1 MSESELAEF
10 SGTDR
15 FLIRRRVGA
24 GGMGVVYE
32 AYDRA
37 HEMRVALKT
46 LLLGAS
52 AGLYRFKQ
60 EFRNL
65 AGVVHPNLA
74 TLYELFAVDE
84 TWFFTMEFVE
94 GCDFLDYIRHGTAGD
109 AAGRAAEISAFD
121 EKTLQLPRRGLPI
134 AAVSGVPLTTPEQEQ
149 RLRSS
154 LLQLAQAISALHAS
168 NSLHCDIKPSNVLV
182 TAEGRTVLLDFGLS
196 TALQERDR
204 DSGRITGTVSYMS
217 PEQAAGKSLT
227 AASDWYA
234 VGAMLFEALTG
245 RVTFSGDT
253 AHVLAMK
260 QQQDAPDLASLSPDI
275 PADLDAL
282 CRDLLRR
289 DPARRPTGPE
299 IIARLGGSSS
309 LAVPAVERIPL
320 VGRDREMDALR
331 EALEAA
337 RSGRATAVF
346 VHGPS
351 GEGKSFL
358 LSRFLEQIQD
368 DPQTAI
374 LNGRCYETE
383 SVPYKALDS
392 LIDSLSRYLRRRD
405 DLAAEILPRDA
416 RLLTRV
422 FPTLREVKAMESAP
436 ERRTDAPSD
445 QELRRRTSA
454 ALRELLGRL
463 GDRMTL
469 VLCIDD
475 LQWGDLDSGL
485 MLSELLRAP
494 DPPLLLFIGLYRS
507 EYVST
512 SPILKTILAA
522 AGEQGGSDR
531 RQVSIGALTHEE
543 ARKLAGELLGNAD
556 DDPSELADKLASESG
571 GVPYF
576 VHELA
581 NYIRAGARLDADESL
596 SLEQV
601 LARRFD
607 LLADAPRR
615 VLQTIAVAG
624 QPIRQR
630 HVYAAAGVEGEERAA
645 VSLLRSG
652 HLVRGTGTGEED
664 FLETYHDRVRETVVA
679 RLSTTEAQHHHARLA
694 DVLEQ
699 SGEADAETLAGH
711 FHGAGASEKA
721 ASYYADAAARAASAF
736 AFDRAAT
743 LYRQSL
749 ALRNASD
756 PQIHELRVHL
766 GDALA
771 NAGRGPEAAREYTA
785 AVLDATPDETAELQ
799 RRAAYQYCASGY
811 VEEGRAAMKELLRQN
826 GVRLPSSGNGT
837 LYTLLRNRA
846 RLWWRGYKFQ
856 ETKEAE
862 VAPSTLRRIDILWSA
877 SAGLSL
883 IDILGSAAIQTEG
896 LLAALDAGE
905 IYRAARSLAWEA
917 AHTSN
922 MGSKASKKTAE
933 LLARARELAD
943 RSGHPHA
950 LAMYDLASGLA
961 EYTSGRWGKSVPLLA
976 GSENMFRERC
986 TGVAW
991 EINTAAAFRLW
1002 ALIYSGEFAE
1012 MAIATETALK
1022 DAEARGDLYTY
1033 TNLASYMKPHALL
1046 AADDPAG
1053 ARESVR
1059 DSRSRWSQ
1067 NGFYLQNL
1075 TDVWSET
1082 QIDLYE
1088 GNGWSAWKRLET
1100 SWPAIKKSL
1109 MLTIQLLYILLHH
1122 LRGRAALTAAAETG
1136 RKGVPRE
1143 ALLRQAERYA
1153 KGIEGQKIDW
1163 GNGKAVLLRAGIASV
1178 RGDRNQA
1185 IDLLGRSAAI
1195 LDQCTMGSYGASAR
1209 RYQGLLIG
1217 GTEGAALVSEAD
1229 AWLSQRGVRDPA
1241 RMARMHVGGITAE

>member
-1 MSESELAEF
+1 METELAEF

-15 FLIRRRVGA
+15 FEIRRRVGA

-32 AYDRA
+32 AYDRE

-52 AGLYRFKQ
+52 AGLYQFKQ

-74 TLYELFAVDE
+74 TLYELFAVDD

-94 GCDFLDYIRHGTAGD
+94 GCNFIDYVRHGMAP
-109 AAGRAAEISAFD
+109 RSSAEAVKVVAP
-121 EKTLQLPRRGLPI
+121 EEQTLQMPKRGTPVE
-134 AAVSGVPLTTPEQEQ
+134 AVSGSPLTDRQQEQ
-149 RLRSS
+149 RLRSA
-154 LLQLAQAISALHAS
+154 LLQLAQAISALHTS
-168 NSLHCDIKPSNVLV
+168 DKLHCDIKPSNVLV
-182 TAEGRTVLLDFGLS
+182 TPDGRAVLLDFGLS

-204 DSGRITGTVSYMS
+204 DSGHITGTVSYMS
-217 PEQAAGKSLT
+217 PEQASGKSLT

-234 VGAMLFEALTG
+234 VGAMLYETLTG
-245 RVTFSGDT
+245 RVTFAGDT
-253 AHVLAMK
+253 ADVLVMK
-260 QQQDAPDLASLSPDI
+260 QRNDPPGPSTI
-275 PADLDAL
+275 VTGVPADLDAL
-282 CRDLLRR
+282 CRDLLLR
-289 DPARRPTGPE
+289 DPARRPKGPE
-299 IIARLGGSSS
+299 IITRLGGSNS
-309 LAVPAVERIPL
+309 LSIPAIERIPL
-320 VGRDREMDALR
+320 VGRDREMTALR
-331 EALEAA
+331 DALEAA
-337 RSGRATAVF
+337 RRGKATTAF
-346 VHGPS
+346 VHGSS

-368 DPQTAI
+368 DPQMAI
-374 LNGRCYETE
+374 LNGRCYEAE

-422 FPTLREVKAMESAP
+422 FPTLREVKAMKSAP

-445 QELRRRTSA
+445 QELRRRTGA

-463 GDRMTL
+463 GDRVTL

-485 MLSELLRAP
+485 MLSELLRGP

-507 EYVST
+507 EYVSN
-512 SPILKTILAA
+512 SPILKTVLAA

-531 RQVSIGALTHEE
+531 RQIPIGALSHDE
-543 ARKLAGELLGNAD
+543 ARKLAAELLGTTSD
-556 DDPSELADKLASESG
+556 DQTGLADKLASESG

-581 NYIRAGARLDADESL
+581 NYIRSGAQLDVSESL

-630 HVYAAAGVEGEERAA
+630 HVHAASGVEGEERAA
-645 VSLLRSG
+645 VALLRG
-652 HLVRGTGTGEED
+652 QHLVRGTGAGEED

-679 RLSTTEAQHHHARLA
+679 RLSADEARHHHGRLA
-694 DVLEQ
+694 DVLEE

-711 FHGAGASEKA
+711 FLGAGMNQKA
-721 ASYYADAAARAASAF
+721 AGYYADAAGRAGSAF
-736 AFDRAAT
+736 AFDLAAT

-749 ALRNASD
+749 ALRSASD

-785 AVLDATPDETAELQ
+785 AIAGASVDETAELR
-799 RRAAYQYCASGY
+799 RRAAYQYCASGH

-846 RLWWRGYKFQ
+846 RLWLRGYKFR
-856 ETKEAE
+856 EKNEAE
-862 VAPSTLRRIDILWSA
+862 VDPATLRRIDILWSA

-883 IDILGSAAIQTEG
+883 IDIIGSAAIQTEG

-922 MGSKASKKTAE
+922 LGSKATKKTAT
-933 LLARARELAD
+933 LLALASELSG
-943 RSGHPHA
+943 RSGNPHA
-950 LAMYDLASGLA
+950 IAMYDLASGLA
-961 EYTSGRWGKSVPLLA
+961 EYTSGRWEKSVSLLA
-976 GSENMFRERC
+976 TSENMFRERC

-1012 MAIATETALK
+1012 MAKATESALK
-1022 DAEARGDLYTY
+1022 DAESRGDLYTY

-1046 AADDPAG
+1046 AEDDPAG
-1053 ARESVR
+1053 ARESVLE
-1059 DSRSRWSQ
+1059 SRSRWSQ
-1067 NGFYLQNL
+1067 RGFYLQNL
-1075 TDVWSET
+1075 TDVWSESL
-1082 QIDLYE
+1082 IDLYE
-1088 GNGWSAWKRLET
+1088 GNGSSAWKRLEV
-1100 SWPAIKKSL
+1100 SWPSIKKSL
-1109 MLTIQLLYILLHH
+1109 MLTIQLLYILLYH
-1122 LRGRAALTAAAETG
+1122 LRGRAALTAAAEHG
-1136 RKGVPRE
+1136 GKNPQRE
-1143 ALLRQAERYA
+1143 ALLREAERYA
-1153 KGIEGQKIDW
+1153 KGMEGQKIGW
-1163 GNGKAVLLRAGIASV
+1163 GDGKAMLLRAGVASV
-1178 RGDRNQA
+1178 RGDRSMA
-1185 IDLLGRSAAI
+1185 IDLLGRSAEI
-1195 LDQCTMGSYGASAR
+1195 LEQSTMGSYAASAR

-1217 GTEGAALVSEAD
+1217 GTEGAMLVSEAD
-1229 AWLSQRGVRDPA
+1229 SWLSLRGVRDPA
-1241 RMARMHVGGITAE
+1241 RMARMHVGGIAEE